1 MLPGSELNGMPSY
14 DQLVSHR
21 LLEPTSLCP
30 YDDLHRKLRCA
41 LDNIYCPDAT
51 VTFGLVP
58 PITGPVYQLSDSGN
72 EAQWEGTY

>member
-41 LDNIYCPDAT
+41 LWCRSIRGRY
-51 VTFGLVP
+51 FGIVAVLAP
-58 PITGPVYQLSDSGN
+58 PPAKSILTSYRSSG
-72 EAQWEGTY
+72 QSKIH